1 MRPYDLRHSLASL
14 LFAEGRN
21 PIEIADQLGITLETL
36 MSTYLHIIEDLR
48 GKPSQKAEGVIR
60 KSRKTRVTQT
70 SHKKPA
76 EPEAVEEKTP

>member
-1 MRPYDLRHSLASL
+1 
-14 LFAEGRN
+14 
-21 PIEIADQLGITLETL
+21 
-36 MSTYLHIIEDLR
+36 MSTYVHIIEELR
-48 GKPSQKAEGVIR
+48 GKPSKKAEGVIR